1 MKFCVLTSP
10 NQWFISYAQK
20 FSSENNIDLFFK
32 HEDVTPDFDVVFILS
47 YHRIITKE
55 FLNKHKHNIVVHA
68 ADLPQGK
75 GWAPVAWQ
83 ILEGKNEIV
92 FTLFEADEQ
101 ADNGPF
107 YIKRTVKL
115 TGYELNDEIRELQ
128 AQTCIDLCKE
138 FIANY
143 EKLTATQQSGQES
156 FYRKRNAQDS
166 ELDINKSINE
176 QFNLLRIV
184 DNENYPAFFYKDNH
198 KYIIKIY
205 DGDQLFV
212 YIGQLLVLSFVFFDK
227 LKNRGAF

>member
-1 MKFCVLTSP
+1 MLKTISPSCV
-10 NQWFISYAQK
+10 
-20 FSSENNIDLFFK
+20 
-32 HEDVTPDFDVVFILS
+32 
-47 YHRIITKE
+47 
-55 FLNKHKHNIVVHA
+55 
-68 ADLPQGK
+68 
-75 GWAPVAWQ
+75 
-83 ILEGKNEIV
+83 
-92 FTLFEADEQ
+92 
-101 ADNGPF
+101 
-107 YIKRTVKL
+107 KRTVKL

-205 DGDQLFV
+205 DGD
-212 YIGQLLVLSFVFFDK
+212 
-227 LKNRGAF
+227 

>member
-75 GWAPVAWQ
+75 GWAPIAWQ

-92 FTLFEADEQ
+92 FTLFEADEH
-101 ADNGPF
+101 
-107 YIKRTVKL
+107 
-115 TGYELNDEIRELQ
+115 
-128 AQTCIDLCKE
+128 
-138 FIANY
+138 
-143 EKLTATQQSGQES
+143 
-156 FYRKRNAQDS
+156 
-166 ELDINKSINE
+166 
-176 QFNLLRIV
+176 

-212 YIGQLLVLSFVFFDK
+212 YIGQLLVLSS
-227 LKNRGAF
+227 LIN